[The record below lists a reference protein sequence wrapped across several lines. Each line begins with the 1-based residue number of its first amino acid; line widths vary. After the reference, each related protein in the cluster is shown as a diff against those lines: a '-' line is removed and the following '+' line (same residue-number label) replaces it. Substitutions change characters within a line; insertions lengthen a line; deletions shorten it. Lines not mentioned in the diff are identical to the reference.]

1 MVHRERRNRNCTCF
15 LVEERR
21 KHRVIYTI
29 IRRETGLEYRKVN
42 ML

>member
-1 MVHRERRNRNCTCF
+1 MHRERRDRNHAHF

-42 ML
+42 TS